1 MTCLFVPV
9 FVPQESPRIDT
20 AYKDLKTTKNLE
32 NYIQWF
38 NRLSYMVATEVCMVS
53 PWWAE
58 VCAKSSTCSA
68 AGEHGY
74 FF

>member
-1 MTCLFVPV
+1 MSSL
-9 FVPQESPRIDT
+9 PQESPRIDT

-53 PWWAE
+53 QAICIDPE
-58 VCAKSSTCSA
+58 LLRV
-68 AGEHGY
+68 
-74 FF
+74 